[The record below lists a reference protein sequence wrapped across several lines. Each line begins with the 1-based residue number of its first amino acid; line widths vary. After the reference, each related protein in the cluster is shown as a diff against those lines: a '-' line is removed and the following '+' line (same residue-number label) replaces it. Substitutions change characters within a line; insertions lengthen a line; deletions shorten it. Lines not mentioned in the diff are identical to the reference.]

1 MIITNLEHL
10 DAIAEHEG
18 SLTGGVYA
26 DAGAISGASPGQ
38 GYAGAAAGAKG
49 DQTKT
54 FTDTTVKV
62 YNSGTSNVSDASGI
76 AYAGAQSGNS
86 SSQAYA
92 TSLSYSV
99 HN

>member
-10 DAIAEHEG
+10 EALTEREE

-26 DAGAISGASPGQ
+26 DASAISGASPGQ

-62 YNSGTSNVSDASGI
+62 YNSGTSAVSDASGI

-99 HN
+99 KN